1 MPFFEKIY
9 IIFYDCSR
17 NCQFKWRLWMITIDL
32 KYTLVCLVLIALFVL
47 LIMLAVL
54 VKNLVSTIKN
64 LNKVVDDASTVSK
77 VASDRASQVDGIV
90 GDLGEA
96 LGEVTMYVFFIRI
109 VSPGRFWQRPE
120 YASFGCAARKTPPFI
135 ARKTPCMCCISTPR
149 PGRP

>member
-1 MPFFEKIY
+1 
-9 IIFYDCSR
+9 
-17 NCQFKWRLWMITIDL
+17 MITIDL

-90 GDLGEA
+90 GDLGE
-96 LGEVTMYVFFIRI
+96 VTTAMKGNRSLIGAVTNLAKA
-109 VSPGRFWQRPE
+109 VSSMFAYFRDDNRNKDFLHRRN
-120 YASFGCAARKTPPFI
+120 RK
-135 ARKTPCMCCISTPR
+135 RKKHH
-149 PGRP
+149 

>member
-1 MPFFEKIY
+1 
-9 IIFYDCSR
+9 
-17 NCQFKWRLWMITIDL
+17 MITIDL

-90 GDLGEA
+90 GDLGET
-96 LGEVTMYVFFIRI
+96 LGEVTTAMKGNRSLIGAVTNLAKA
-109 VSPGRFWQRPE
+109 VSSMFAYFRDDNRNKDFLHRRN
-120 YASFGCAARKTPPFI
+120 RK
-135 ARKTPCMCCISTPR
+135 RKKHH
-149 PGRP
+149 

>member
-1 MPFFEKIY
+1 
-9 IIFYDCSR
+9 
-17 NCQFKWRLWMITIDL
+17 MITIDL

-96 LGEVTMYVFFIRI
+96 LGEIEI
-109 VSPGRFWQRPE
+109 GR
-120 YASFGCAARKTPPFI
+120 AHV
-135 ARKTPCMCCISTPR
+135 
-149 PGRP
+149 